1 VAKRDKKAGRT
12 KPLLLLVLVFGP
24 ALFLIFIGVNKCEH
38 KFEELPVY
46 GELSDYEFTDAR
58 GDIINKNT
66 QKGKVTL
73 FTTLQTSCPDHCAI
87 DLAKLNLMVYQDYRK
102 NQKNLGHVKF
112 ISIVTDENGEPVKNL
127 ESLEYTMNDIIEGY
141 DPAIWKL
148 VTGDP
153 KQIYDIENNDVN
165 LYELESDTAFASRPF
180 LETMMIV
187 DKKNRLRLIRRGNTE
202 GQIRDFKQHVALLQK
217 QYDKAAAKNDGNDE

>member
-1 VAKRDKKAGRT
+1 MAKRDNKAGRT

-58 GDIINKNT
+58 GDKINKKT
-66 QKGKVTL
+66 QQGKITL
-73 FTTLQTSCPDHCAI
+73 FTTLQTSCPEDCAI
-87 DLAKLNLMVYQDYRK
+87 DLAKMNLMIYQDYRK

-112 ISIVTDENGEPVKNL
+112 VSIVTDENGKPVKNL
-127 ESLEYTMNDIIEGY
+127 ESLEYTMSDLIEGY
-141 DPAIWKL
+141 DPSIWKL

-165 LYELESDTAFASRPF
+165 LFELESDTAFADRPF

-187 DKKNRLRLIRRGNTE
+187 DKKNRLRLIRRGDAE

-217 QYDKAAAKNDGNDE
+217 QYDKSAAKNEAINE